1 MSTQSSPQGLHAE
14 VKAWLY
20 TRDLESVP
28 VGARNQLRE
37 QVDLLGRNAFQEGDE
52 AALTE
57 AHRVL
62 YVINMAQL
70 TAPWEVK
77 RLNVG
82 DPLFAQLKGVLEK
95 CWHQASLKKYAPVLN
110 SLPPAASFKEW
121 VTQTVRAHPSN
132 ISHPIFAFLRDKA
145 TFEQL
150 REFFLQ
156 ETPLEV
162 LFGDIIALMMPG
174 VYGTIKLE
182 LAKNFWDEVGHA
194 QDPRVHRNMRF
205 DLMDYL
211 ELPRDIY
218 TERLDLFVREELALV
233 NMYMSMAM
241 NRSRLTEI
249 LGALLATET
258 MIPGRFEWQIQ
269 GWRRVGM
276 ADKPLA
282 YHLEHTTVDVEHAN
296 AWMDE
301 IIIPLL
307 ARNPAAMPELV
318 LGIML
323 RLDTAGAVVDRLY
336 DHVKGVRESSLGA
349 YRGAHK
355 VP

>member
-1 MSTQSSPQGLHAE
+1 MSTQSGLQGLHAE
-14 VKAWLY
+14 VKSWLFSK
-20 TRDLESVP
+20 DFDGMA

-37 QVDLLGRNAFQEGDE
+37 QVDILARNAFEKGDE

-70 TAPWEVK
+70 TAPWTVE

-82 DPLFAQLKGVLEK
+82 DPLFSQLKGILEK
-95 CWHQASLKKYAPVLN
+95 CWHQASKKKYAPIIDA
-110 SLPPAASFKEW
+110 LPPAAQFREW
-121 VTQTVRAHPSN
+121 VTQTVRSHPSTVT
-132 ISHPIFAFLRDKA
+132 HPIFGFLRDKA
-145 TFEQL
+145 NFEQM

-156 ETPLEV
+156 ETPLEA

-174 VYGTIKLE
+174 VYGGIKLE

-194 QDPRVHRNMRF
+194 EDARVHRNMRF
-205 DLMDYL
+205 ELMDYL
-211 ELPRDIY
+211 GLPSNVY
-218 TERLDLFVREELALV
+218 TDRIDLLIREELALV

-258 MIPGRFEWQIQ
+258 MIPGRFEWQIE
-269 GWRRVGM
+269 GWRRLGVG
-276 ADKPLA
+276 DKQLA
-282 YHLEHTTVDVEHAN
+282 YLLEHTTVDVEHAN
-296 AWMDE
+296 AWMGE
-301 IIIPLL
+301 IIVPLL
-307 ARNPAAMPELV
+307 ERNPAVMPEIV
-318 LGIML
+318 LGILL
-323 RLDTAGAVVDRLY
+323 RLDTAGAVVDKLN
-336 DHVKGVRESSLGA
+336 DHVRGIKESSVGP